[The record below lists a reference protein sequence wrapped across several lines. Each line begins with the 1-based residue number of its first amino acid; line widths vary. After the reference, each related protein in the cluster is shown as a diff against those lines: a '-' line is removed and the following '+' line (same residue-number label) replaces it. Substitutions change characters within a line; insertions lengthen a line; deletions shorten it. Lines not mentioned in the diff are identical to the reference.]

1 MVLLDADTAG
11 CVLSWLNNGGTLDP
25 KRTRI
30 LQSCIEDL
38 DRVMPQIANHAGT
51 QYYERLR
58 RLALLVARAL
68 PSTK

>member
-11 CVLSWLNNGGTLDP
+11 CVLTWLNNGGTLDP

-38 DRVMPQIANHAGT
+38 DRVVPEITEPAGT
-51 QYYERLR
+51 RYYQRLR
-58 RLALLVARAL
+58 RLALLVSRTL
-68 PSTK
+68 SRPR